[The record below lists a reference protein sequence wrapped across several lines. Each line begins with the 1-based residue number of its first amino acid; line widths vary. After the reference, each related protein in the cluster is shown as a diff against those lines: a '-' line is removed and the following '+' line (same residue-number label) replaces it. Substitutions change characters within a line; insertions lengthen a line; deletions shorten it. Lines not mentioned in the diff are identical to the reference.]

1 MLPALFELAGIVCLT
16 VAGAIVHPALAFLIA
31 GIGLIGKGFEAE
43 RKARPATSDRRP
55 NMARERS

>member
-31 GIGLIGKGFEAE
+31 GTGLIGKGFEVE
-43 RKARPATSDRRP
+43 MKNRPSTPDRP